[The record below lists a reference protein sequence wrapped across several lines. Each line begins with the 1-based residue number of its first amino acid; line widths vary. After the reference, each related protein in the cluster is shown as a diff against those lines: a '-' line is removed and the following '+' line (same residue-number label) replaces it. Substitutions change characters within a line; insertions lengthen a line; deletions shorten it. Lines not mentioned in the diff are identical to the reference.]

1 MFECV
6 SVSGVVYCENISKM
20 PNRVKWVISFYL
32 KAFFLLLMMARGQE
46 KMINRLEADCEERL
60 KELWIFAWSQKADM

>member
-1 MFECV
+1 
-6 SVSGVVYCENISKM
+6 M
-20 PNRVKWVISFYL
+20 PNSALADSLLFKGL
-32 KAFFLLLMMARGQE
+32 FFPSTDDGERAR